1 MASELSTAIED
12 AQKDRLVTVLN
23 ELMQRCSAAIPI
35 LEELLLTKDFDSSE
49 TSDGSEDDESGK
61 EKPHTPPAKGSKRK
75 RAMTQTTEGSQ
86 KRKMYEIS
94 FNAIKSTMYLKMIRR
109 AAFGTL
115 VCHYRVFFVD
125 HAKDLTRTG
134 TRLRVGFLG

>member
-1 MASELSTAIED
+1 MASELSAAIED

-23 ELMQRCSAAIPI
+23 ELIQRCSAAVPI

-61 EKPHTPPAKGSKRK
+61 EKPHTPPANGSKRK

-86 KRKMYEIS
+86 KRKMYEICIQCDKEYNVLENDKES
-94 FNAIKSTMYLKMIRR
+94 CVWHPGMPLLCFCRR
-109 AAFGTL
+109 S
-115 VCHYRVFFVD
+115 C
-125 HAKDLTRTG
+125 
-134 TRLRVGFLG
+134 